1 MLQKKQQVKNP
12 QDQVNEEE
20 TGNRTKKRIQRKDN
34 TDDPRCQKKK
44 LQAQIKKIQ
53 KKCLTRTQKN

>member
-20 TGNRTKKRIQRKDN
+20 TGNRTKKNSEKG
-34 TDDPRCQKKK
+34 
-44 LQAQIKKIQ
+44 
-53 KKCLTRTQKN
+53 